1 VDREQIHQLRQ
12 DLDIIQKAAGLSRE
26 PSRFNGRLFG
36 YSLAALGIVFFLIGL
51 KNSEW
56 VVCCVFIV
64 ITAFL
69 GLTYYL
75 VRSGRPNFAKG
86 EMVQL
91 FSWLGALF
99 AVSLIF
105 AIWGVSLG
113 LPTRVIVGAEMFIS
127 GIFPLPVS
135 IVGRASKLWVCGIP
149 LMAAGLAMPFVT
161 VPMGAMTG
169 LGVVLGGLAYV
180 LTQKLSSPKTA

>member
-1 VDREQIHQLRQ
+1 VDREQIHQIRQ
-12 DLDIIQKAAGLSRE
+12 DLEMIQKASGLAQQ

-36 YSLAALGIVFFLIGL
+36 YSLAVIGVIFFIIGL

-56 VVCCVFIV
+56 VVCGVFVV
-64 ITAFL
+64 IAAFL

-75 VRSGRPNFAKG
+75 VQSGRPSFSRG
-86 EMVQL
+86 EMIQL

-99 AVSLIF
+99 AVCLIF
-105 AIWGVSLG
+105 AIWGVTLG

-135 IVGRASKLWVCGIP
+135 LVGRASKLWVCGIP
-149 LMAAGLAMPFVT
+149 LMGAGLAIPFVT
-161 VPMGAMTG
+161 LPMGAMTG

-180 LTQKLSSPKTA
+180 LTQKLSSQRSG